1 MEMEMQAE
9 AGEVALEGEVMAE
22 QTFSP
27 RAQLDPRTVEISAP
41 RGQLGLVFDRGS
53 TTLAKIKGSS
63 PLGNLVQVGWTLVA
77 VNDVDVSDM
86 DGWALTKLLQERA
99 QEARRLLFQKPGQEE
114 PEPVVYGEVMPAT
127 PASPDEKARFGFW
140 AASMAAAAGARA
152 AERARAEAGLGRSA
166 ADADAARR
174 RQRRDGAREGHSG
187 RQGRIRR
194 GVEERDVPKDGAC
207 DVRR

>member
-1 MEMEMQAE
+1 MLWAALQLRSERDSLLVATATNSMEMEMQAE

-53 TTLAKIKGSS
+53 TTLAKVKGSS
-63 PLGNLVQVGWTLVA
+63 PLSNLVQVGWALVA

-127 PASPDEKARFGFW
+127 EPQTPC
-140 AASMAAAAGARA
+140 AG
-152 AERARAEAGLGRSA
+152 GLKPEQSTSA
-166 ADADAARR
+166 PRLMMKTVVSTAWSKVSAMM
-174 RQRRDGAREGHSG
+174 
-187 RQGRIRR
+187 
-194 GVEERDVPKDGAC
+194 
-207 DVRR
+207 